1 MQGFK
6 LQEVTSNKLETE
18 SHTLRR
24 LGRNMVIA
32 VAAAMRWKIFGAD
45 VKSAF
50 LQADDIVEKEGL
62 RIFGLPPFDMR
73 RRLERMMNLKPNQIL
88 RTRKPAF
95 GDVRAPRQWH
105 NSAQRSMK
113 ELNFQTHVLEQCLFL
128 SYRKATTAEKNTFEY
143 QGELYKL
150 D

>member
-6 LQEVTSNKLETE
+6 LQEVTLKKLETE
-18 SHTLRR
+18 SPTLSR

-62 RIFGLPPFDMR
+62 RIF
-73 RRLERMMNLKPNQIL
+73 
-88 RTRKPAF
+88 
-95 GDVRAPRQWH
+95 
-105 NSAQRSMK
+105 
-113 ELNFQTHVLEQCLFL
+113 
-128 SYRKATTAEKNTFEY
+128 
-143 QGELYKL
+143 
-150 D
+150 